1 MLNELAEIIGQLEF
15 SEENRKKSRDVYS
28 HPVLRKSETEAI
40 LKALRF
46 AGYMEKLRNDPIFY
60 MQEVISTGEI
70 EIVTS
75 AGRVSDKCIY
85 SAARKAVEA
94 LEKGEG
100 K

>member
-1 MLNELAEIIGQLEF
+1 MMNELADRLVWGRHLCGMT
-15 SEENRKKSRDVYS
+15 
-28 HPVLRKSETEAI
+28 PTEAEAV

-46 AGYMEKLRNDPIFY
+46 AGYMERLRNDPIFY

-85 SAARKAVEA
+85 SAARKAVEE

-100 K
+100 DARHKD